1 MWAGLI
7 FDSKQNHETRINY
20 INPWIGLNCRF
31 QIPYSNKYNMA
42 CAAPQETQGTIVP
55 PGKFDAESD
64 AQVLRKAMKGM
75 GTDENAIIGIV
86 SKRSN
91 AQLVDIQQKYKVLF
105 GKDLL
110 KDLKSELGGNF
121 ETLVLALFHPSIDY
135 KAICLRS
142 AMKGAGTDEE
152 ALIEIIT
159 PQNNE
164 QIKAIVAKYT
174 ELHGRNLEKDID
186 SELSGDFKRLLIS
199 LCQGARDAFTEVD
212 EEKAA
217 KEAQDLYDAGEGQ
230 WGTDESRFNQVLALR
245 SFPQL
250 RAIFDQYKKLA
261 KRDIV
266 SAIDKEMSGDLKRG
280 MQAVVKVVENTPL
293 FYAERIY
300 GSMKGAG
307 TDDDTLIRV
316 IVSRCEIDMVQI
328 NDEFMKAY
336 KKSIGTMIKGDCS
349 GDYKNLLIALVGE
362 S

>member
-1 MWAGLI
+1 MA
-7 FDSKQNHETRINY
+7 SA
-20 INPWIGLNCRF
+20 
-31 QIPYSNKYNMA
+31 IPQSS
-42 CAAPQETQGTIVP
+42 QGTVVP
-55 PGKFDAESD
+55 AAKFDAESD

-75 GTDENAIIGIV
+75 GTDEKAIIGIL

-91 AQLVDIQQKYKVLF
+91 TQLIDIQLKYKVVF
-105 GKDLL
+105 GRDLL

-121 ETLVLALFHPSIDY
+121 ENLVLALFIPSVDF
-135 KAICLRS
+135 KAVSLRN

-159 PQNNE
+159 PQSNE
-164 QIKAIVAKYT
+164 QIKAIVAKYK
-174 ELHGRNLEKDID
+174 ELYGRNLEKDID
-186 SELSGDFKRLLIS
+186 LELSGDFKRLLIS
-199 LCQGARDAFTEVD
+199 LCQGARDAFVELD
-212 EEKAA
+212 EAKAE
-217 KEAQDLYDAGEGQ
+217 KEAKDLYDAGEGQ

-250 RAIFDQYKKLA
+250 RATFDHYRKIA

-266 SAIDKEMSGDLKRG
+266 SAIDKEMSGDLKQG

-300 GSMKGAG
+300 KSMKGAG
-307 TDDDTLIRV
+307 TDDDALIRL

-328 NDEFMKAY
+328 NDEFMKTY

-349 GDYKNLLIALVGE
+349 GDYKNLLMALVGE